1 MMVTTHALVGLFV
14 ALPVAI
20 LVPEHGP
27 TALAA
32 GALGGVVPD
41 LDVFA
46 EHRRTLHHPVY
57 GFAAAVVALAAAVTA
72 PTALTL
78 GAFVFSLAAALHC
91 VGDVVSCGLG
101 ARPWDNPPSDRA
113 VYDHVRG
120 TWVPPRRWIPY
131 DGSPADLGF
140 AAVISLPLVLVLD
153 GAWELLIVSLLAVSI
168 GYTVSRKRLEDV
180 AKWGVRFLPPSAR
193 RYVPER
199 YLVR

>member
-32 GALGGVVPD
+32 GALGGIVPD

-46 EHRRTLHHPVY
+46 EHRRTLHQPVY
-57 GFAAAVVALAAAVTA
+57 GFAAAAGALAVAVVA

-78 GAFVFSLAAALHC
+78 GLFAFLLTAALHC

-101 ARPWDNPPSDRA
+101 AVAVGQPAVRSGGLRPRPRNVGS
-113 VYDHVRG
+113 
-120 TWVPPRRWIPY
+120 PRRWIPY

-140 AAVISLPLVLVLD
+140 AAVISCRSWWFWTAS
-153 GAWELLIVSLLAVSI
+153 GNS
-168 GYTVSRKRLEDV
+168 
-180 AKWGVRFLPPSAR
+180 
-193 RYVPER
+193 
-199 YLVR
+199 